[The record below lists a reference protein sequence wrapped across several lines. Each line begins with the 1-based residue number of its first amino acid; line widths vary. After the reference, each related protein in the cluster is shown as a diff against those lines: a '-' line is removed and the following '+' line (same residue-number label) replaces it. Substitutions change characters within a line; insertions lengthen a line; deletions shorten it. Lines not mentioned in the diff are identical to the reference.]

1 MASKTPAGTT
11 CNILTILWEQKSRPD
26 KQKHFGREIK
36 NNLKP
41 KLFQKIQ
48 NVSLKIHT
56 IINAG
61 RETIQ
66 RIP

>member
-1 MASKTPAGTT
+1 MQYTYFFLKKKKKKK
-11 CNILTILWEQKSRPD
+11 KSRPD
-26 KQKHFGREIK
+26 KQKHFGKKIK

-56 IINAG
+56 IINTG
-61 RETIQ
+61 RDTIQ